1 MFTGIIQEIGH
12 VRRVETHN
20 GKILTVSS
28 SVMLDQLKT
37 GDSISINGA
46 CQTATHIDKDSFT
59 FYSSPETLSLTN
71 LNQLKV
77 GDPVN
82 LERPLSLNDLLDGH
96 LVQGHADGT
105 GVIQKLQRGQ
115 EAIDIHIS
123 CPKDLLKYMIHKG
136 SIAVDGVSL
145 TINQLYENNFLLTVI
160 PITFEKTV
168 FQYRKVGD
176 SVNIEV
182 DLFAKYVEK
191 LLMGSKS
198 EGRLTKNFLSEHGFI
213 R

>member
-12 VRRVETHN
+12 VKRVEARN
-20 GKILTVSS
+20 GKVLTVSS
-28 SVMLDQLKT
+28 SAVLDQLKI

-46 CQTATHIDKDSFT
+46 CQTATQLDKDSFT

-82 LERPLSLNDLLDGH
+82 LERPLSLNGLLDGH
-96 LVQGHADGT
+96 LVQGHVDGT
-105 GVIQKLQRGQ
+105 GVIQRLQRG
-115 EAIDIHIS
+115 EGATDLHIA

-136 SIAVDGVSL
+136 SIAIDGVSL
-145 TINQLYENNFLLTVI
+145 TISQLYEDSFLLTVI
-160 PITFEKTV
+160 PITFEQTV
-168 FQYRKVGD
+168 FQYQKVGD

-191 LLMGSKS
+191 LLMGSGS
-198 EGRLTKNFLSEHGFI
+198 EGHLTKDFLSEHGFI
-213 R
+213 H

>member
-12 VRRVETHN
+12 VGRVEVRD
-20 GKILTVSS
+20 GKVLTVSS
-28 SVMLDQLKT
+28 GAILDQLKI
-37 GDSISINGA
+37 GDSVSVNGA

-82 LERPLSLNDLLDGH
+82 LERPLSLNSLLDGH
-96 LVQGHADGT
+96 LVQGHVDGT
-105 GVIQKLQRGQ
+105 GVIRKLQRGQ
-115 EAIDIHIS
+115 GATDIHIS
-123 CPKDLLKYMIHKG
+123 CSKDLLKYMIHKG

-145 TINQLYENNFLLTVI
+145 TINQLYEDSFLLTAI

-168 FQYRKVGD
+168 FQYRKPGD
-176 SVNIEV
+176 PVNIEV

-191 LLMGSKS
+191 LLMSSGS
-198 EGRLTKNFLSEHGFI
+198 EGRLTKDFLSEHGFI
-213 R
+213 H